1 MRGFPGIL
9 SQQPTSH
16 SPPIS
21 RSLPSGLLA
30 SLSRAECR
38 IQLTA
43 IEWLRKEDQ
52 QGQPKSPRWIAGLGK
67 RRPTYLPVLAQSKQ
81 TVS

>member
-9 SQQPTSH
+9 SQQPTNH
-16 SPPIS
+16 SPHIT

-43 IEWLRKEDQ
+43 IEWLGKEDW
-52 QGQPKSPRWIAGLGK
+52 QGQSKSPLWTEGLDK
-67 RRPTYLPVLAQSKQ
+67 
-81 TVS
+81 